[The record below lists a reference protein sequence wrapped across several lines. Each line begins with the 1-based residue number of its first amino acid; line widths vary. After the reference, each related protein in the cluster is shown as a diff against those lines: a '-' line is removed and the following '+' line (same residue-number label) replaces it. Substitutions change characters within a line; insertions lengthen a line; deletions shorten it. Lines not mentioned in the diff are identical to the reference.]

1 MSKFA
6 KYLFFLLPA
15 CLCEHICGKPNNLKP
30 KVTIANSTHLRVSWK
45 GVFTDCSPQDIRD
58 TDVVSEHSDI
68 EIGAKFHPA
77 DFEKREAFVEL
88 DPCKEHKIYLRI
100 RISGGHYIESDT
112 EKYNDARDQISR
124 AFTVACSKTNHL
136 WKMFALSR
144 KK

>member
-6 KYLFFLLPA
+6 KYLFFLLPS
-15 CLCEHICGKPNNLKP
+15 CLCEHICGKIKVPP

-45 GVFTDCSPQDIRD
+45 DVFTDCSPQNIRN

-88 DPCKEHKIYLRI
+88 DPCQEYTIYLRI
-100 RISGGHYIESDT
+100 RISGTGQYIDSDT
-112 EKYNDARDQISR
+112 EKYNDVSQQNI
-124 AFTVACSKTNHL
+124 
-136 WKMFALSR
+136 
-144 KK
+144 